1 MNGRLASDSNKSDQT
16 VVQMSQSGSST
27 GGGNGSKYSIILPT
41 YNERRNLPVI
51 IYLLCTTL
59 EAHKIDYEIIIVD
72 DASPDG
78 TLEIA
83 KQLQGVWGPEH
94 IVLRP
99 RTGKLGLG
107 TAYVHG
113 LESCTGDFVFIMDAD
128 FSHHPKDMPKMIQMQ
143 RERNLDIVQGTRY
156 SGPSTGAGVY
166 GWNLKRKLVSRGA
179 NLLASVFLDPKTTD
193 VTGSFRLYRRPL
205 LHRLMKE
212 ATSKGYVFQME
223 ILVRAKHAGATI
235 GEVPITFCDRVFGDS
250 KLEGGEIVGYAKGV
264 WNLWR
269 AF

>member
-1 MNGRLASDSNKSDQT
+1 
-16 VVQMSQSGSST
+16 MSTILNMAPST
-27 GGGNGSKYSIILPT
+27 SKYSVILPT
-41 YNERRNLPVI
+41 YNERRNLPII

-59 EAHKIDYEIIIVD
+59 SQHNIDYEIIIVD

-83 KQLQGVWGPEH
+83 KQLQSVFGSDR
-94 IVLRP
+94 IILRP

-128 FSHHPKDMPKMIQMQ
+128 FSHHPKDMPRMIAMQ
-143 RERNLDIVQGTRY
+143 KERDLDIVQGTRY

-166 GWNLKRKLVSRGA
+166 GWNLKRKLVSRAA

-205 LHRLMKE
+205 LHKLMKE

-223 ILVRAKHAGATI
+223 ILVRARNLGATI

-250 KLEGGEIVGYAKGV
+250 KLEGGEIVGYGKGV
-264 WNLWR
+264 WSLWR